1 MRALATEGPQQ
12 PASSHAALRAPSP
25 RGLGGGT
32 PRRTLEHAHCVQG
45 QASPPAGLEARS
57 AVTSGA
63 GPRAPT

>member
-12 PASSHAALRAPSP
+12 PRRPEGPLPTRT
-25 RGLGGGT
+25 GGGGT

-45 QASPPAGLEARS
+45 QASPPAGEARS